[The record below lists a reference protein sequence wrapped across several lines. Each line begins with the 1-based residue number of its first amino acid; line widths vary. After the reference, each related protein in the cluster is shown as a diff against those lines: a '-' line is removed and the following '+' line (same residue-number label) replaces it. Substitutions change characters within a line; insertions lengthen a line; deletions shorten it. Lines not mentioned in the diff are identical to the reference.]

1 MRWRVAG
8 GVISPSLM
16 QNPPTQG
23 RSGLYMKVRLMC
35 IMLNYV
41 FIGLEPLALI
51 HCTNFQFV
59 TVPNHGHSYPSNL
72 RNPQPTM
79 LPASRDC
86 F

>member
-35 IMLNYV
+35 IMLNH
-41 FIGLEPLALI
+41 IRLMAAA
-51 HCTNFQFV
+51 HC
-59 TVPNHGHSYPSNL
+59 HSN
-72 RNPQPTM
+72 R
-79 LPASRDC
+79 